1 MVITG
6 ASAGIGFEVA
16 RAYAERGAALV
27 LNARDADKLVEARD
41 TLLASDPARAERI
54 ELVAGDI
61 TDESVQSA
69 LIERAQAR
77 FGRLDVLVN
86 NAGRGYYA
94 RFADIAAP
102 ELRALFELNVVAP
115 LALTQRALPAL
126 AESRGTVVMV
136 SSVAGIAAAPAM
148 GAYAASKFALEAL
161 SGSLR
166 AELAAQHVAVV
177 VVRPGPVATGFREHA
192 ASSSAAD
199 ALQTPTGDDDR
210 QSPRDVARQLVRAV
224 ARRQAVVETSLYVR
238 GASVLA
244 RTMPRVLRFVTKR
257 MARR

>member
-1 MVITG
+1 VITG
-6 ASAGIGFEVA
+6 ASAGIGLEVA
-16 RAYAERGAALV
+16 RAYAESGAALV
-27 LNARDADKLVEARD
+27 LNARDAQKLTEARD
-41 TLLASDPARAERI
+41 SLVGSDPALEARI

-61 TDESVQSA
+61 IDESVQSA
-69 LIERAQAR
+69 LIERALVR
-77 FGRLDVLVN
+77 FGRIDVLVN

-94 RFADIAAP
+94 RFTDIAAS

-115 LALTQRALPAL
+115 LALTQRAVPAL
-126 AESRGTVVMV
+126 VESRGTVVMV

-166 AELAAQHVAVV
+166 AELASQHVAVV

-192 ASSSAAD
+192 TASSAAD
-199 ALQTPTGDDDR
+199 ALHTPTGEDDR
-210 QSPRDVARQLVRAV
+210 QSPRDVARQIVRAV
-224 ARRQAVVETSLYVR
+224 ARRQPVLETSLYVR

-244 RTMPRVLRFVTKR
+244 RTMPRVFRFVTKR
-257 MARR
+257 MAKR